1 MSSASA
7 VAVRTSSV
15 VAAPTAASVR
25 PAPGPVPVSPVRPR
39 RRGSAPRWETAC
51 WAACAVFALLLCLGT
66 TLTPHRV
73 WGACAAVGY
82 GLAALVAHRSAR
94 AWGRT
99 SAAVAAAG
107 SVLVPLGFLV
117 AHGWRQMEVAVV
129 ERSGRLLLDSGT
141 PYVPH
146 PSELDDYN
154 PYLPGMALFGLP
166 RAVLGDVP
174 LGDTRVWFAGVS
186 LGAMGLAAV
195 LCRESVSPRSRE
207 LRAPHPGIERP
218 RTQPRLAQPPS
229 TTPRATP
236 ARALLWLAATPAV
249 ALPLT
254 VGGVD
259 LPVIALMCLAL
270 ALAGRGRPVAAG
282 LALGAAASL
291 KWTAWPL
298 LPVGL
303 VLLAVTAGR
312 RAAVRAGATAVAL
325 GALAVVP
332 VALADPRAFAEHV
345 LLFPLGQGGTASPAA
360 SPLPGHLLAT
370 RVPGGFALAVAALA
384 LGAVAVAVSLVTR
397 PPRTTVAAADRLAL
411 GLGIAMCL
419 IPATRFGYAVYPL
432 VLFGWFRL
440 VPPGRRAARCGG
452 TVDED

>member
-7 VAVRTSSV
+7 VAVRT
-15 VAAPTAASVR
+15 AAVVR
-25 PAPGPVPVSPVRPR
+25 PVVVPVSPVRLRCR
-39 RRGSAPRWETAC
+39 RSASRWETAC
-51 WAACAVFALLLCLGT
+51 WVACAVFALLLCLWT

-73 WGACAAVGY
+73 WGACATVGY

-94 AWGRT
+94 AWGRA

-107 SVLVPLGFLV
+107 SVLVPLVLLV

-129 ERSGRLLLDSGT
+129 ERSGRLLLESGT

-146 PSELDDYN
+146 PSELDDHN

-174 LGDTRVWFAGVS
+174 LADARVWFAGVA
-186 LGAMGLAAV
+186 LGAMGPAAV
-195 LCRESVSPRSRE
+195 LCRAAVSPRSRE
-207 LRAPHPGIERP
+207 LGAPHPGIERP
-218 RTQPRLAQPPS
+218 RTEPHLAQPLS
-229 TTPRATP
+229 TTPHATP
-236 ARALLWLAATPAV
+236 DRALLWLAAAPAV
-249 ALPLT
+249 ALPLA

-303 VLLAVTAGR
+303 VLLAATAGR

-440 VPPGRRAARCGG
+440 VPPGRRTARRGG